1 MLLYGGL
8 LDRSPDCRLPSSC
21 FTYSQKKISRDISAA
36 LMGQVNRKRKTEMD
50 DDQARSSMLFPTR
63 SGELAKEAF
72 RKMTDMIDMLQNNQ
86 KFTTYSALLK
96 TSCPCID
103 RSHAMLAMAVLG
115 HG

>member
-1 MLLYGGL
+1 MLHLF
-8 LDRSPDCRLPSSC
+8 S
-21 FTYSQKKISRDISAA
+21 KKISRDISAA